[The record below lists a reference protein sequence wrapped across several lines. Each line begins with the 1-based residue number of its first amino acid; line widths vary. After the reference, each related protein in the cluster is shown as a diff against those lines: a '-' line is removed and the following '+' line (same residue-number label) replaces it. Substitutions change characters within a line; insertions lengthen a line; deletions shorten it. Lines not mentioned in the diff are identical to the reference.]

1 MPAKV
6 EHDALPEK
14 GMARRNPMKTSKHNL
29 TSMVILITLVSTA
42 ALAACSPAV
51 TSTPIES
58 GDPDTAGSSVLA
70 TPADDRTTVDD
81 QGSTFIDA
89 DSLQSDLSVSSEL
102 TEDEI
107 LGLFY
112 MREEEK
118 LARDV
123 YLALY
128 DLWGL
133 AIFQNIANS
142 EQSHTDA
149 VKVLLDAYD
158 LEDPVAGND
167 PGEFDNE
174 DLQALYDQLISLGS
188 QSLSDA
194 LKVGAAIEEIDIL
207 DIEAYLAQ
215 TDNADIRRVY
225 ENLMKG
231 SRNHLR
237 AFTSTLG
244 RQTGET
250 YQPQYLSV
258 EVYQSIV
265 DGAMESSGNRGG
277 NRP

>member
-1 MPAKV
+1 
-6 EHDALPEK
+6 
-14 GMARRNPMKTSKHNL
+14 
-29 TSMVILITLVSTA
+29 
-42 ALAACSPAV
+42 
-51 TSTPIES
+51 
-58 GDPDTAGSSVLA
+58 
-70 TPADDRTTVDD
+70 
-81 QGSTFIDA
+81 
-89 DSLQSDLSVSSEL
+89 
-102 TEDEI
+102 
-107 LGLFY
+107 

-149 VKVLLDAYD
+149 VKVLLDTYG
-158 LEDPVAGND
+158 LEDPAAGND

-174 DLQALYDQLISLGS
+174 DLQALYDQLVLQGS

-215 TDNADIRRVY
+215 ADNADIRRVY

-237 AFTSTLG
+237 SFVSTLS

-250 YQPQYLSV
+250 YQPQYLSM
-258 EVYQSIV
+258 EIFLSIV
-265 DGAMESSGNRGG
+265 NGAMESGGNRGG
-277 NRP
+277 IRP